1 MTLIL
6 ILLMSVGL
14 QRTSTQNTN
23 EVDVHNNNN
32 PGDPHSTITSLVE
45 PNLPTVIVEPNPTT
59 NHIEPQLTTI
69 HVEPYATKNQV
80 ETYLTTSL
88 GEYNPTTNHVESHPT
103 TNHEEPHPTTIHSE
117 PHPTTSHV
125 EPHLTTIHG
134 EPHPTTSDVEPH
146 LTTIYAEPH
155 PTTSHVEPHLTTI
168 HAEPQP
174 TTTHADPHLTTNHI
188 QLPLTTNHIQPHLTT
203 NHAQNLTTIHAQ
215 SHPTTN
221 HIQPHLTTHV
231 QPHPTTNHSQPHLTT
246 IHGQP
251 HPTTNHGQPHPTT
264 NHVQPHPT
272 TNHSQPHL
280 TTIHAQPHPTTNHG
294 QPHPTTNHVQPHPT
308 TNHSQPH
315 LTTSHAQ
322 PHPTTKHVQPHPTTN
337 HAQTH
342 TTQHVTVNMQRINV
356 LKKTV
361 ASLARQLMLQQVAAE
376 ERIRAEGYSGVKQL
390 RHNNDGTRPYY
401 GATHTGSSVNAIHDH
416 SNYDRTC
423 GMGEVQA
430 VINGVEFRTRHN
442 DYKLS
447 MPDPNSKT
455 FNKMVDIP
463 FPPVPPS
470 VLNKHTL
477 NEQIAEMREYFRA
490 FQHQDTHIRDWVPYF
505 KPVLCYMEGGWT
517 MNTKTLVEPFKSDRH
532 FIDAASW
539 MELQEKIRYTGYTG
553 GKNQFENLSY
563 LPTTII
569 NVTEDGI
576 PVYAQWN
583 YRIVCHP
590 IKRSLGLKHLRLVDD
605 LAVRMAQKS
614 NMSEFVRSRASRFTV
629 SPIENPSFDWHDG
642 YGQFRDQ
649 YVGYDILDQIMYE
662 IPGKDNYLANIT
674 DNSFGQEHYD
684 VHEKENKMLN
694 TGFYHR
700 WFKVANPGAMG
711 LTVRHRGYSDQ
722 YMFTAHT
729 THPEIAEMS
738 VYNCEYNSEAHK
750 NLCDTYRKR
759 VTYAI
764 PLEII
769 WMTPLS
775 LWNPYDLEM
784 RKDDPHKI
792 VTQGGR
798 NGGFTADTAYN
809 GSSYSTYYLTP
820 AQFFE
825 GGEVGRDPADTA
837 KDAVG
842 ILDKNGTVRRLVG
855 SGVRIFTPN
864 IPGVGKLRLR
874 YPIVPIHVE
883 GSPTFKELDALKTV
897 LMDMNQYPF
906 IFEHKPSVLATDVHN
921 QVTRFKTQYGS
932 NSIERHTHDVY
943 LISEDMAALKSGNNT
958 LRILTSEYHGHS
970 HDLEIHYNHRTNR
983 FEYVSCDNKPHC
995 LDGHGSLLYQ
1005 QPV

>member
-1 MTLIL
+1 MTLIPI
-6 ILLMSVGL
+6 ILMIVGL
-14 QRTSTQNTN
+14 QGASMQNTN
-23 EVDVHNNNN
+23 DDDIHL
-32 PGDPHSTITSLVE
+32 STNHVEPYSTTSLAKPNSTAIYVE
-45 PNLPTVIVEPNPTT
+45 PYPTT
-59 NHIEPQLTTI
+59 NSDEPLSTTNHAEPTPTTIHVERLQTTNNIEPHLTTI
-69 HVEPYATKNQV
+69 HVEP
-80 ETYLTTSL
+80 
-88 GEYNPTTNHVESHPT
+88 HPT
-103 TNHEEPHPTTIHSE
+103 TNR
-117 PHPTTSHV
+117 V
-125 EPHLTTIHG
+125 EPHLTTNIV
-134 EPHPTTSDVEPH
+134 EPYLSTIQVETQKTTKNVEPH
-146 LTTIYAEPH
+146 LS
-155 PTTSHVEPHLTTI
+155 TSHTESHLTT
-168 HAEPQP
+168 
-174 TTTHADPHLTTNHI
+174 THVKPHSTN
-188 QLPLTTNHIQPHLTT
+188 NHIQPHLTT
-203 NHAQNLTTIHAQ
+203 INVDPHLTT
-215 SHPTTN
+215 S
-221 HIQPHLTTHV
+221 HIQPHLTSNHIQPYLTTNHAQLHLTTSHAQPQTTTNHV
-231 QPHPTTNHSQPHLTT
+231 QPHPTTNHSQLHLTT
-246 IHGQP
+246 IHAQIA
-251 HPTTNHGQPHPTT
+251 TTKHVQPHPTT

-272 TNHSQPHL
+272 TNHSQLHLTTIHAQPHATTKHVQPHSTTNHVQPHSTTNHSQPHL
-280 TTIHAQPHPTTNHG
+280 TTIHAQPHATTK
-294 QPHPTTNHVQPHPT
+294 HV
-308 TNHSQPH
+308 
-315 LTTSHAQ
+315 Q
-322 PHPTTKHVQPHPTTN
+322 PHPTTKHVQPHPTTT
-337 HAQTH
+337 HAQTQ
-342 TTQHVTVNMQRINV
+342 TTNSKRINL

-416 SNYDRTC
+416 DNYDRTC

-447 MPDPNSKT
+447 MPDPNSKA

-477 NEQIAEMREYFRA
+477 NEQIAEMKEYFRA

-583 YRIVCHP
+583 YRIACHP
-590 IKRSLGLKHLRLVDD
+590 IKRFLGLKHLRLVDD
-605 LAVRMAQKS
+605 LSVRMAQKN
-614 NMSEFVRSRASRFTV
+614 NMSEFFRNRASRFTV
-629 SPIENPSFDWHDG
+629 SPMENPSFDWRDG

-649 YVGYDILDQIMYE
+649 SVGYDILDQIMYE

-684 VHEKENKMLN
+684 VHEKENKLLN
-694 TGFYHR
+694 TGYYHR

-722 YMFTAHT
+722 FMFTAHT

-738 VYNCEYNSEAHK
+738 VYNCEYNSDLHK
-750 NLCDTYRKR
+750 QVCDTYRKR

-769 WMTPLS
+769 WMTPLQ

-784 RKDDPHKI
+784 RKEDPHKI
-792 VTQGGR
+792 ATQGGR

-809 GSSYSTYYLTP
+809 GSSLSIYYLTP
-820 AQFFE
+820 AEFFE
-825 GGEVGRDPADTA
+825 GGAVGRDPADTA

-842 ILDKNGTVRRLVG
+842 VLDKNGTVRRLVG
-855 SGVRIFTPN
+855 SGVKIFTPN
-864 IPGVGKLRLR
+864 IPGVGRLRLR

-906 IFEHKPSVLATDVHN
+906 IFEHKPSIPATDVHAPL
-921 QVTRFKTQYGS
+921 TRFTMQYGS
-932 NSIERHTHDVY
+932 NNIERHTHNVI
-943 LISEDMAALKSGNNT
+943 LIPEDMAALKSGNNS
-958 LRILTSEYHGHS
+958 LHILTSEYHGHS

-983 FEYVSCDNKPHC
+983 FEYLSCDNNPHC
-995 LDGHGSLLYQ
+995 LDGHGNLLYQ